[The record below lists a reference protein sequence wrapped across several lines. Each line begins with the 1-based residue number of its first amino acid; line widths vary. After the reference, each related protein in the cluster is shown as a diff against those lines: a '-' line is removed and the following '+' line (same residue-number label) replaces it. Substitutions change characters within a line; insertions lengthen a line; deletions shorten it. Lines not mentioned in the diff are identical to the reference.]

1 MVTKH
6 DIHAALELVPDPELP
21 ISIVELGLVEDVACD
36 GSKATIVL
44 LPTWSGCPALPM
56 IEADVRQRVSALEGI
71 DVCEVQWRY
80 EPAWTPDRISADGR
94 SKLKAHGVTT
104 PQGCGGKP
112 LQAGVSLTT
121 SAMKCPY
128 CGSNQTR
135 LDSPYGPTR
144 CRAIYF
150 CHRCRNQF
158 EHMKPRNTSL

>member
-104 PQGCGGKP
+104 PQGCGVSRFKP
-112 LQAGVSLTT
+112 GF
-121 SAMKCPY
+121 P
-128 CGSNQTR
+128 
-135 LDSPYGPTR
+135 
-144 CRAIYF
+144 
-150 CHRCRNQF
+150 
-158 EHMKPRNTSL
+158 